1 MEPRKSTEPCL
12 SNSTPPS
19 IFYAPEVPPFPN
31 TPLQNGE
38 ENKQGVVEEDEGE
51 TETEAEA
58 EADVLLDLNLST
70 ELNLI
75 GCLEVGSSQAPETP
89 QASSAEP
96 RVFSCNFCQRKFY
109 SSQALGGHQ
118 NAHKRERT
126 LAKRGQKIEAQIMAS
141 AAAFGRHS
149 FLHHQQHYSSV
160 ASLPLH
166 GVYNRSLGIQ
176 VHSMIQKPSHKSYSS
191 GGFYSPRGS
200 SRVPLM
206 NQQPA
211 VKNFHAPVDQNF
223 HTAVGSQSRGS
234 VGRLDLGRM
243 MNASPPDA
251 ELSGF
256 WLPGSG
262 VFKTNQEQMKKLD
275 LSLKL

>member
-1 MEPRKSTEPCL
+1 MYSAMEPTETEPCV
-12 SNSTPPS
+12 SNSTQS
-19 IFYAPEVPPFPN
+19 IFSSAPEAPPFPN
-31 TPLQNGE
+31 TPLQNRE
-38 ENKQGVVEEDEGE
+38 ENKQVVVEEDEGE
-51 TETEAEA
+51 K
-58 EADVLLDLNLST
+58 DMLDLNLSSS

-75 GCLEVGSSQAPETP
+75 GCLEADSSRTPEIPETP

-126 LAKRGQKIEAQIMAS
+126 LAKRGQKIEAQFLAS
-141 AAAFGRHS
+141 AAAFGHP
-149 FLHHQQHYSSV
+149 FLHHHQQQQQQHYASV

-166 GVYNRSLGIQ
+166 GAYNRSLGIQ
-176 VHSMIQKPSHKSYSS
+176 VHSVIQKPSHKSYSA
-191 GGFYSPRGS
+191 GFYAPRGS
-200 SRVPLM
+200 SRSLI
-206 NQQPA
+206 NQQPG
-211 VKNFHAPVDQNF
+211 VGNF

-234 VGRLDLGRM
+234 VGRFDLVRTING
-243 MNASPPDA
+243 SPADA
-251 ELSGF
+251 QFGGF

-262 VFKTNQEQMKKLD
+262 VYKTNQEQMKKLD

>member
-1 MEPRKSTEPCL
+1 MEPTKSDPQPCL
-12 SNSTPPS
+12 SNSTPS
-19 IFYAPEVPPFPN
+19 IFSALEAPPFPN

-38 ENKQGVVEEDEGE
+38 ENKNQGVVELEDEGE
-51 TETEAEA
+51 KEI
-58 EADVLLDLNLST
+58 LLDLNLSS

-75 GCLEVGSSQAPETP
+75 GCLEVGSPETP
-89 QASSAEP
+89 QLVSSSAEP

-126 LAKRGQKIEAQIMAS
+126 LAKRGQKIEAQLMAS
-141 AAAFGRHS
+141 AAAFGHS
-149 FLHHQQHYSSV
+149 FLHHHHHNHYSSV

-176 VHSMIQKPSHKSYSS
+176 VHSMIQKPSHKSYS
-191 GGFYSPRGS
+191 R
-200 SRVPLM
+200 PLI

-211 VKNFHAPVDQNF
+211 VGNFHTAVDHHQNF
-223 HTAVGSQSRGS
+223 HTAVGSQFSRGS
-234 VGRLDLGRM
+234 VGRFDLVRTVNG
-243 MNASPPDA
+243 SPADP
-251 ELSGF
+251 ELGGYWSA
-256 WLPGSG
+256 GSG
-262 VFKTNQEQMKKLD
+262 VYKTNQEQMKKLD